1 MQRLRRDEHY
11 EVDEEK
17 RTVAPTES
25 GVTAVEKALN
35 IENLYEVFQQTSS
48 PISSCFKA
56 KELFHKDKEYII
68 ANGEVK

>member
-25 GVTAVEKALN
+25 GVTAVRKL
-35 IENLYEVFQQTSS
+35 
-48 PISSCFKA
+48 
-56 KELFHKDKEYII
+56 
-68 ANGEVK
+68 